1 MGFPEEAVSL
11 VASFEGFRVRP
22 YQDLGGV
29 WTIGYG
35 STYLLNGKPV
45 TASTPTV
52 SEAMAAGLLR
62 NVLVSFWDTI
72 ERLLKVPL
80 TDRQGAAVLSLVY
93 NIGETAF
100 SRSTLLKKLNAG
112 DLKGA
117 ADEFPKW
124 NLIKGKVSRGLALR
138 RAKERNLFLSA
149 S

>member
-11 VASFEGFRVRP
+11 VASFEGFRARP

-35 STYLLNGKPV
+35 STYLLSGKPV
-45 TASTPTV
+45 TASTPAL
-52 SEAMAAGLLR
+52 SEATAAALLR
-62 NVLVSFWDTI
+62 NVLVSFWDTV
-72 ERLLKVPL
+72 ERLVKVPL

-124 NLIKGKVSRGLALR
+124 NLIKGKVSRGLSQR

>member
-1 MGFPEEAVSL
+1 MAFPEEAVSL
-11 VASFEGFRVRP
+11 VASFEDFRARP

-45 TASTPTV
+45 TASTPAL
-52 SEAMAAGLLR
+52 SEATAAALLR

-72 ERLLKVPL
+72 ERLVKVPL
-80 TDRQGAAVLSLVY
+80 TDRQGAAVLSLAY

-124 NLIKGKVSRGLALR
+124 SLIKGKLSRGLALR

>member
-11 VASFEGFRVRP
+11 VASFEGFRARP

-45 TASTPTV
+45 TASTPTM
-52 SEAMAAGLLR
+52 SEAMAAALLR

-72 ERLLKVPL
+72 ERLVKVPL

-124 NLIKGKVSRGLALR
+124 NLIKGKVSRGQALR

-149 S
+149 G

>member
-11 VASFEGFRVRP
+11 VASFEGFRARP

-45 TASTPTV
+45 IASTPAL
-52 SEAMAAGLLR
+52 SEDTAAALLR

-72 ERLLKVPL
+72 ERLVKVPL

-117 ADEFPKW
+117 ADEFLKW

>member
-1 MGFPEEAVSL
+1 MGFPEEALSL
-11 VASFEGFRVRP
+11 VASFEGFRARP
-22 YQDLGGV
+22 YQDLRGV

-45 TASTPTV
+45 TASTPTM
-52 SEAMAAGLLR
+52 SEPMAAALLR

-72 ERLLKVPL
+72 ERLVKVPL

>member
-11 VASFEGFRVRP
+11 VASFEGFRARP
-22 YQDLGGV
+22 YQDQGGV

-45 TASTPTV
+45 TASTPTM
-52 SEAMAAGLLR
+52 SEATAAALLR
-62 NVLVSFWDTI
+62 NVLVSFWDTT
-72 ERLLKVPL
+72 ERLVKVPL

-100 SRSTLLKKLNAG
+100 SRSTMLKKLNAG
-112 DLKGA
+112 DLNGA

-124 NLIKGKVSRGLALR
+124 NLIKGKVSRGLSLR